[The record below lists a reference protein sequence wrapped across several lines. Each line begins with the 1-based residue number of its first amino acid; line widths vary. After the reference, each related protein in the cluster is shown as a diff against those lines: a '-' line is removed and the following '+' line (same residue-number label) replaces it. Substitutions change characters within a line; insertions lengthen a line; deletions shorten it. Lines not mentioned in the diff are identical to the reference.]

1 MASADEPSSL
11 LLELDRVTV
20 RRGETHLL
28 RELSLQIP
36 RGRHTVILGPNGA
49 GKTSLLRVL
58 ERELYPSIE
67 RDGHQG
73 RVRILGKADW
83 DVAELRRRMGIVS
96 ALLDRDFSHGR
107 TGEMTAVEAVAS
119 GYTATKLTAFSV
131 ALTADVQ
138 AAVMH
143 ALEQVA
149 AGHLADR
156 TLATLSTGER
166 RRVLIARGL
175 VHTPELLVLD
185 EPTTGL
191 DLAARHA
198 FLEVLTKLVA
208 TPGLTVLLVTHHLE
222 EIVPGLDHV
231 VLLDRGAIAFE
242 GPAPETLTNERIS
255 NLFGLAVNISRD
267 TAGGYSAGIGP
278 EAGRLTSAAK
288 SSQNQQKEES

>member
-1 MASADEPSSL
+1 MASADESSSL
-11 LLELDRVTV
+11 LLELERVSV
-20 RRGETHLL
+20 CRGETHLL
-28 RELSLQIP
+28 RDVSLQIP

-73 RVRILGKADW
+73 RVRILGRADW
-83 DVAELRRRMGIVS
+83 DVAALRKRMGIVS

-107 TGEMTAVEAVAS
+107 TGNMTAVEAVAT
-119 GYTATKLTAFSV
+119 GFTATKLTAFSV
-131 ALTADVQ
+131 ALTADVR

-143 ALEQVA
+143 TLERVA
-149 AGHLADR
+149 AGHLAGR
-156 TLATLSTGER
+156 TLSTLSTGER

-175 VHTPELLVLD
+175 VHAPELLVLD

-198 FLEVLTKLVA
+198 FLEVLTNLVA

-222 EIVPGLDHV
+222 EIVPGLEHV
-231 VLLDRGAIAFE
+231 VLLDRGAIAFD
-242 GPAPETLTNERIS
+242 GPATEALTNQRIS
-255 NLFGLAVNISRD
+255 ALFGLPVTFRRSQAGVSSAHVD
-267 TAGGYSAGIGP
+267 TVTP
-278 EAGRLTSAAK
+278 R
-288 SSQNQQKEES
+288 Q

>member
-1 MASADEPSSL
+1 MASGDEPSP
-11 LLELDRVTV
+11 LLELERVSV
-20 RRGETHLL
+20 RRGETQLL
-28 RELSLQIP
+28 REVNLRIP
-36 RGRHTVILGPNGA
+36 QGRHTVILGPNGA

-73 RVRILGKADW
+73 QVRILGRADW

-119 GYTATKLTAFSV
+119 GFTATKLTAFSV
-131 ALTADVQ
+131 ALTADVR
-138 AAVMH
+138 AAVRH
-143 ALEQVA
+143 ALERVA

-175 VHTPELLVLD
+175 VHAPELLVLD

-198 FLEVLTKLVA
+198 FLEVLTNLVA

-222 EIVPGLDHV
+222 EIVRGLDHV
-231 VLLDRGAIAFE
+231 VLLDRGAIAFD
-242 GPAPETLTNERIS
+242 GPTDEALTNQRIS
-255 NLFGLAVNISRD
+255 ALFGLPVKLSRD
-267 TAGGYSAGIGP
+267 PAGGYSA
-278 EAGRLTSAAK
+278 RT
-288 SSQNQQKEES
+288 

>member
-1 MASADEPSSL
+1 MTTAAEPSSL
-11 LLELDRVTV
+11 LLELERVSV
-20 RRGETHLL
+20 CRGETHLL
-28 RELSLQIP
+28 REVSLQIP
-36 RGRHTVILGPNGA
+36 QGRHTVILGPNGA

-73 RVRILGKADW
+73 RVQILGRSDW
-83 DVAELRRRMGIVS
+83 DVGELRRRMGIVS

-107 TGEMTAVEAVAS
+107 SGNMTVAEAVAS
-119 GYTATKLTAFSV
+119 GFTATKLTAFSV

-138 AAVMH
+138 AAVMA

-149 AGHLADR
+149 AIHLADR

-175 VHTPELLVLD
+175 VHTPQLLVLD

-191 DLAARHA
+191 DIAARHT
-198 FLEVLTKLVA
+198 FLDVLTNLVA

-222 EIVPGLDHV
+222 EIVPGLDHA
-231 VLLDRGAIAFE
+231 VLLDQGAIAFD
-242 GPAPETLTNERIS
+242 GPTSEALTNERIS
-255 NLFGLAVNISRD
+255 TLFGLPVRLSRSQVGIFTAHAD
-267 TAGGYSAGIGP
+267 TETP
-278 EAGRLTSAAK
+278 HV
-288 SSQNQQKEES
+288 